1 MTDVISKTNA
11 KDILNFAFLRL
22 KFFLSSYKLTQ
33 ILIVILV
40 IVEMSVNQ
48 LNASVS

>member
-33 ILIVILV
+33 ILILV